1 MYEFSLIAKNCGE
14 VAEKEAAKTLAMG
27 LPVTGWDRKL
37 QKIIKQYPDG
47 RIEDVKNS
55 KVKNG

>member
-1 MYEFSLIAKNCGE
+1 MYDFSLIAKNCGE
-14 VAEKEAAKTLAMG
+14 VAEKEATNTLAMG
-27 LPVTGWDRKL
+27 LPVTGWDRKQ